1 MKNKLYIFIICICF
15 ICNFA
20 NSDIYKFKTK
30 NIEIDSNNNKI
41 LAGKGTVVSND
52 GNLEI
57 KANKFE
63 YDKETQILDVSGN
76 GYVNIKSKN
85 LIIEFDN
92 ATFNQVNEII
102 LAEGNVKLYRTD
114 KNFKIETN
122 KIKYQTGINLIS
134 SDTKTKLKDDSQNR
148 FIFEKFS
155 FNINDNILKV
165 TNLDFTDKTKNKF
178 VTPLAYINTESGNI
192 FGKDVRIDL
201 NNSSFNEQNQ
211 PRLKGRSLINDST
224 GTKITKGI
232 FTTCK
237 IRDDCPPWQLQA
249 EEIFHN
255 KKNKTI
261 NYKNALLKVYDLPVM
276 YFPKFF
282 HPDPTVKRKS
292 GFLIPKIKN
301 SPTSDNFLN
310 IPYFMAISENKD
322 ATISPRLYVDNQ
334 ILLQT
339 EYRQVNSESNHIAD
353 FSIFNKK
360 NDNSKSHL
368 FYNFEKNLKVENF
381 DNSQINF
388 KIQKTSNDNYLKSNK
403 IETNLIE
410 DSDVLENS
418 FNLNLYS
425 NNFSIDLNTTVYENL
440 NKIKSD
446 RYEYIYPQLN
456 LTKKIETNKDIN
468 GNIYLKSQSI
478 VRNYNT
484 NMYDRNNVNDLV
496 FNSYPKI
503 TKSGLFNNYEFL
515 IRNVNMNNQNSD
527 YKNNGSMSLSSI
539 FQFNSLLPMTKE
551 NNLYKK
557 NLIPKL
563 SLKVAPNHTKN
574 LSNDDDKID
583 INNVY
588 SLNRI
593 SDNQATEGGISITY
607 GSDYSISK
615 KEENRE
621 VFNFKWASNQRF
633 SENEDLPNRNQIGEK
648 TSNFFSEISYAP
660 IKYLNTKYRTS
671 LRNNLN
677 DQVYENLI
685 TEIKV
690 NNFVTTF
697 DYLNENNVLDENS
710 YISNTSTLNFD
721 ESNKISL
728 STRKNKSDDLTEYYK
743 LIYEYKNDC
752 LAASIEYN
760 KDFYS
765 DNDLKPDESLFFK
778 LTIIPF
784 GESGTPNLKN

>member
-1 MKNKLYIFIICICF
+1 
-15 ICNFA
+15 
-20 NSDIYKFKTK
+20 
-30 NIEIDSNNNKI
+30 
-41 LAGKGTVVSND
+41 
-52 GNLEI
+52 
-57 KANKFE
+57 
-63 YDKETQILDVSGN
+63 
-76 GYVNIKSKN
+76 
-85 LIIEFDN
+85 
-92 ATFNQVNEII
+92 
-102 LAEGNVKLYRTD
+102 
-114 KNFKIETN
+114 
-122 KIKYQTGINLIS
+122 
-134 SDTKTKLKDDSQNR
+134 
-148 FIFEKFS
+148 
-155 FNINDNILKV
+155 
-165 TNLDFTDKTKNKF
+165 
-178 VTPLAYINTESGNI
+178 
-192 FGKDVRIDL
+192 
-201 NNSSFNEQNQ
+201 
-211 PRLKGRSLINDST
+211 
-224 GTKITKGI
+224 
-232 FTTCK
+232 
-237 IRDDCPPWQLQA
+237 
-249 EEIFHN
+249 
-255 KKNKTI
+255 
-261 NYKNALLKVYDLPVM
+261 
-276 YFPKFF
+276 
-282 HPDPTVKRKS
+282 
-292 GFLIPKIKN
+292 
-301 SPTSDNFLN
+301 
-310 IPYFMAISENKD
+310 MAISENKD

-360 NDNSKSHL
+360 NDNSKSHF

-410 DSDVLENS
+410 DSDILENS

-515 IRNVNMNNQNSD
+515 IRNVNMDNQNSD

-728 STRKNKSDDLTEYYK
+728 STRKNKSEDLTEYYK